1 MYNIQ
6 KAGDDHYRITM
17 AVAGFSESDL
27 NITSEHNK
35 LIVSGAKPEDEEGE
49 ENGFL
54 YRGIATRS
62 FERRFNLA
70 DHVRVTG
77 ARLDN
82 GLLHIELEREI
93 PEAMKP
99 RSIEIQSSGALLEGT
114 PEEKA
119 A

>member
-1 MYNIQ
+1 MP
-6 KAGDDHYRITM
+6 
-17 AVAGFSESDL
+17 
-27 NITSEHNK
+27 ITSEPNK
-35 LIVSGAKPEDEEGE
+35 LLITGTRPEETEGE
-49 ENGFL
+49 ESNYL
-54 YRGIATRS
+54 YRGIATRN

-70 DHVRVTG
+70 DHVRVSG

-99 RSIEIQSSGALLEGT
+99 RKIEISGGGKLIENASG
-114 PEEKA
+114 EEA